1 MKITLDTEKKYV
13 IIPDNF
19 FDQIE
24 KINEFRRENGVDEV
38 KPMAYIRD
46 AFEKA
51 MSNTD
56 RNLKRKSDVTAK
68 RQSKS
73 APTQESK

>member
-46 AFEKA
+46 AF
-51 MSNTD
+51 
-56 RNLKRKSDVTAK
+56 
-68 RQSKS
+68 
-73 APTQESK
+73 